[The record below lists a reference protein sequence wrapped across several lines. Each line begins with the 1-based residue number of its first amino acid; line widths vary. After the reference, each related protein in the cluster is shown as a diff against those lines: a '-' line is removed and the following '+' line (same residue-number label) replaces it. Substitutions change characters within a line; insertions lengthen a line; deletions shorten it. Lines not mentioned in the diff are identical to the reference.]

1 MKKGRVFMS
10 FLAEIQKTIA
20 KAKKTGGVEKLAD
33 AVDVAVNQLGEI
45 AMHMG
50 KTAMSPDF
58 KTAFSF
64 ASPFLD
70 CMGDV
75 IMAWMHLWRAVVAMP
90 KLEKLSGGNDP
101 AAIRAKVEKNKEA
114 AFYDGQLKTAEYC
127 INVLLP
133 VTLGK
138 MAAIK
143 ATSHAA
149 VQIHEKSFGG
159 Q

>member
-1 MKKGRVFMS
+1 MVF
-10 FLAEIQKTIA
+10 LTQIQKTIA
-20 KAKKTGGVEKLAD
+20 EARKTAGLEKWAD
-33 AVDVAVNQLGEI
+33 AVEVAVNRLGEI

-75 IMAWMHLWRAVVAMP
+75 IMAWMHLWRASIAMP

-101 AAIRAKVEKNKEA
+101 DAIRAKVEKNKNA
-114 AFYDGQLKTAEYC
+114 AFYDGQLKTADYC

-133 VTLGK
+133 VALGK
-138 MAAIK
+138 MDAIG
-143 ATSHAA
+143 ATCDAA
-149 VQIHEKSFGG
+149 VRIHEKSFGG